1 MRRISGRIEV
11 IRDGAVLTT
20 LEYSDPPTINM
31 VSSGEIC
38 MTMKGE
44 FIYNAKVNF
53 LTDEIKPVCIINDAE
68 YPLGVYVPGTVEERS
83 DRGIKR
89 IYIEAYDRALKMKQT
104 RIESRLFFA
113 KGTKY
118 TDALQTILSRCG
130 IYLFVI
136 DANEDVL
143 ATDRED
149 WEIGENC
156 LTIANQLLS
165 EINFYPI
172 WFDLLGAAHLERI
185 ADLRNASVDHHYK
198 SGEASV
204 VRPEISSTLD
214 TYEAPNVFIAI
225 CDNPELDEVW
235 TATAENNVAASSL
248 SIAAR
253 GRRIMADPIKV
264 DNIPSLAALQTYVD
278 NIRDESLLSTETIY
292 FSTALMPVHQVND
305 IVALSVGDNEGVFEE
320 TEWVITMG
328 PGQLMTHIARRI
340 MVI

>member
-1 MRRISGRIEV
+1 MRKITGRVEI
-11 IRDGAVLTT
+11 IRNGAVLTT
-20 LEYSDPPTINM
+20 MEYSDPPTINM
-31 VSSGEIC
+31 VSTGEIC
-38 MTMKGE
+38 LSMKGE
-44 FIYNAKVNF
+44 LIYNGMVNF
-53 LTDEIKPVCIINDAE
+53 LTDEIKPICIIDDKE
-68 YPLGVYVPGTVEERS
+68 YPLGVYIAGTVEERS
-83 DRGIKR
+83 DRGVRR
-89 IYIEAYDRALKMKQT
+89 IYIEAYDRALRMKQT
-104 RIESRLFFA
+104 RIESRIFFA

-118 TDALQTILSRCG
+118 TDALRTILNRCG
-130 IYLFVI
+130 IYLFTI
-136 DANEDVL
+136 DACEDVL
-143 ATDRED
+143 ITDRED
-149 WEIGENC
+149 WEIGENY

-172 WFDLLGAAHLERI
+172 WFDLVGTAHLERI

-214 TYEAPNVFIAI
+214 TYDAPNVFVAI

-235 TATAENNVAASSL
+235 VATAENNVAASSL

-278 NIRDESLLSTETIY
+278 NIRDESLLSTETITFY
-292 FSTALMPVHQVND
+292 TALMPVHQVND
-305 IVALSVGDNEGVFEE
+305 IVALSVEDNEGVFEE